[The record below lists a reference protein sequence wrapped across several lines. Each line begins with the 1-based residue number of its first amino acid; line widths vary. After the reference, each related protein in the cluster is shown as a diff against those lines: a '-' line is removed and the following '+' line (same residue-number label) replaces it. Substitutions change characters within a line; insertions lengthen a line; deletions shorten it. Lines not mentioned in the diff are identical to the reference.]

1 MIHQR
6 FWRCHQRSANLNC
19 HQRVYQQY
27 RQHTHMSIL
36 RLLCYLHRQIWS
48 QRGFLTHLPPD
59 RWSTLNF
66 TYVHKQFP
74 VIPKRSSS
82 IKRWR
87 NWDMLPVR
95 NSILLQVT
103 METIKP
109 LTQQR
114 KNERS
119 PSQPSCQITS
129 RHCKVSISFSFKI
142 LKCLA
147 SKEMGQTSVTF
158 TPPLALVWSH
168 ILYIHMYTYI
178 YIYKW
183 VAKYT
188 RLCCTSL
195 Y

>member
-1 MIHQR
+1 MPSAICQLELPSACLSTIPAAHPYVHPSSAVLPSSSNLKSAR
-6 FWRCHQRSANLNC
+6 FSHAFAAWSLVHSQ
-19 HQRVYQQY
+19 
-27 RQHTHMSIL
+27 
-36 RLLCYLHRQIWS
+36 LHI
-48 QRGFLTHLPPD
+48 
-59 RWSTLNF
+59 
-66 TYVHKQFP
+66 YVHKQFP